1 MTEKSVL
8 VCHRVA
14 DIPLEHVA
22 GGSLIKKCDTCRK
35 DVWASKASL
44 IHSGGEALMCI
55 CCFVKLPPKNRTK
68 LVKPSEGQLREIEE
82 HERTRKEE

>member
-8 VCHRVA
+8 VCHRVG
-14 DIPLEHVA
+14 DIPLGHVA
-22 GGSLIKKCDTCRK
+22 DGSLIKKCDTCKK

-44 IHSGGEALMCI
+44 IYSGGEVLMCI
-55 CCFVKLPPKNRTK
+55 HCFVKVPSKDRTK

-82 HERTRKEE
+82 HERRKG